1 MHDLVIRGGT
11 LIDGTGTPGAI
22 GDLAI
27 DDGRISAVGGDVGP
41 GRREIDATGLLVTPG
56 FVDVHTHYDGQV
68 SWDALME
75 PSIYHGVTTVVMGNC
90 GVGFAPARP
99 DRHEWLIG
107 LMEGVE
113 DIPGTAL
120 AEGLTWDWESFPE
133 YLDAIE
139 KRPHTLDFAAQVPH
153 GALRGYVMGDRGADH
168 NERPTPDEIR
178 EMARLTKE
186 AIQAGAVG
194 FTTSRTVNHKT
205 VDGEHTPSYTA
216 TADELWGI
224 AEGLKEAGAGVFEI
238 VGDFPDLEPEFAMV
252 RQMAERSGRPMS
264 VSVAQINER
273 PEDWR
278 RMLQLISE
286 AQAEGVELHA
296 QVAPRPVGV
305 IMSLEATFN
314 PFIKNPVFQ
323 AAAALPV
330 AERAAFLAAPE
341 RRDAFVEGGMIMDP
355 RRLFRLGDPPNYE
368 PGPDESIAA
377 LAEAAGQ
384 APEAYA
390 LEVLL
395 EDGGTGQIFMPALNY
410 FYGNSDHCL
419 EMLQHP
425 YTVPGLGD
433 GGAHVSFISDASF
446 STYLLTHWGR
456 DRPEKKPGTEPIPVE
471 TLVKR
476 QAADTARLV
485 GFLDRGVLAP
495 GMKADVNVI
504 DFDALALEAPEMRY
518 DLPAGGKRLVQKARG
533 YRYTIVSGEVV
544 LADGEPTG
552 ATPGRLVR
560 GAQPAPASA

>member
-11 LIDGTGTPGAI
+11 LIDGTGAAPRP

-27 DDGRISAVGGDVGP
+27 DDGRITAVGTGIGP
-41 GRREIDATGLLVTPG
+41 GEREIDATGLLVTPG

-133 YLDAIE
+133 YLDSIE
-139 KRPHTLDFAAQVPH
+139 KKPHALDFAAQMPH

-168 NERPTPDEIR
+168 NERPTPDEIA
-178 EMARLTKE
+178 EMARLTRE
-186 AIQAGAVG
+186 AIEAGAVG

-205 VDGEHTPSYTA
+205 VEGEHTPSYTA
-216 TADELWGI
+216 TSDELWGI
-224 AEGLKEAGAGVFEI
+224 AEGLKQAGAGVFEI

-264 VSVAQINER
+264 VSVAQLNDR

-278 RMLQLISE
+278 RMLELISE
-286 AQAEGVELHA
+286 AQADGVALHA
-296 QVAPRPVGV
+296 QVAPRAVGV
-305 IMSLEATFN
+305 IMSLEASIQ
-314 PFIKNPVFQ
+314 PFMNNPVFQ
-323 AAAALPV
+323 ELAALSPE
-330 AERAAFLAAPE
+330 ARAARLREPTERARFL
-341 RRDAFVEGGMIMDP
+341 DGGMVMNP
-355 RRLFRLGDPPNYE
+355 RNLFALGDPPNYE
-368 PGPDESIAA
+368 PTPEAS
-377 LAEAAGQ
+377 LAERAAAAGVEP
-384 APEAYA
+384 AEIA
-390 LEVLL
+390 LDILL
-395 EDGGTGQIFMPALNY
+395 EENGKGQIFMPALNY
-410 FYGNSDHCL
+410 VYGNADHCG

-425 YTVPGLGD
+425 HTVPGLGD

-456 DRPEKKPGTEPIPVE
+456 DRADRGETLPVE
-471 TLVKR
+471 YLIKR
-476 QAADTARLV
+476 QCADTARLV
-485 GFLDRGVLAP
+485 GFDDRGVLAP

-504 DFDALALEAPEMRY
+504 DFEALALEKPEMRY

-533 YRYTIVSGEVV
+533 YRYTIVAGETVQQ
-544 LADGEPTG
+544 DGVPTG
-552 ATPGRLVR
+552 ATPGKLVR
-560 GAQPAPASA
+560 GAQPAPD

>member
-11 LIDGTGTPGAI
+11 LVDGTGGPRRQ
-22 GDLAI
+22 GDIAA
-27 DDGRISAVGGDVGP
+27 DQGRIVSVGGVAAA
-41 GRREIDATGLLVTPG
+41 GRREIDARGLLVTPG

-68 SWDALME
+68 SWDSLME

-139 KRPHTLDFAAQVPH
+139 KRPHALDFAAQVPH

-168 NERPTPDEIR
+168 NARPSAEEIA

-186 AIQAGAVG
+186 AILAGAVG
-194 FTTSRTVNHKT
+194 FTTSRTVNHTT

-224 AEGLKEAGAGVFEI
+224 AEGLKQAGAGVFEI

-252 RQMAERSGRPMS
+252 RQMAERSGRPLS
-264 VSVAQINER
+264 VSVAQLNER

-278 RMLQLISE
+278 RMLELISE
-286 AQAEGVELHA
+286 AQAEGVDLRA

-314 PFIKNPVFQ
+314 PFVQNPVYQ
-323 AAAALPV
+323 ELASLPV
-330 AERAAFLAAPE
+330 AERVAKL
-341 RRDAFVEGGMIMDP
+341 RDPGLRARFVEGGMIMDP
-355 RRLFRLGDPPNYE
+355 QKLFRLGDPPDYE
-368 PGPDESIAA
+368 PGPEASIAA
-377 LAEAAGQ
+377 LAEAAGTD
-384 APEAYA
+384 PVDFA
-390 LEVLL
+390 LEVVL
-395 EDGGTGQIFMPALNY
+395 ENDGRGQLFMPALNY
-410 FYGNSDHCL
+410 VYGNSDHCL
-419 EMLQHP
+419 EMLRHP

-446 STYLLTHWGR
+446 STYLLTHWAR
-456 DRPEKKPGTEPIPVE
+456 DRGARPGGGETLPVE
-471 TLVKR
+471 YIVKR
-476 QAADTARLV
+476 QCADTARLV

-495 GMKADVNVI
+495 GMKADLNVI
-504 DFDALALEAPEMRY
+504 DFDALALAPPEMRY
-518 DLPAGGKRLVQKARG
+518 DLPAGGKRLVQKAAG

-544 LADGEPTG
+544 LEDGEPTG
-552 ATPGRLVR
+552 ATPGKLVR
-560 GAQPAPASA
+560 GAQPAPA

>member
-11 LIDGTGTPGAI
+11 LIDGTGSPGQR

-27 DDGRISAVGGDVGP
+27 DDGRITAVGVEIGP
-41 GRREIDATGLLVTPG
+41 GEREIDATGLLVTPG

-68 SWDALME
+68 SWDHLME
-75 PSIYHGVTTVVMGNC
+75 PSLYHGVTTVVMGNC

-99 DRHEWLIG
+99 DRHDWLIG

-153 GALRGYVMGDRGADH
+153 GALRGFVMGDRGADH
-168 NERPTPDEIR
+168 NERPTPDEIQ

-186 AIQAGAVG
+186 AILAGAVG

-205 VDGEHTPSYTA
+205 VEGEHTPSYTA
-216 TADELWGI
+216 TSDELWGI
-224 AEGLKEAGAGVFEI
+224 AEGLKEAGAGVVEI

-264 VSVAQINER
+264 VSVAQLNER

-278 RMLQLISE
+278 RMLDLISE

-314 PFIKNPVFQ
+314 PFIKNPVFLE
-323 AAAALPV
+323 AAKLPV
-330 AERAAFLAAPE
+330 AERAAVLA
-341 RRDAFVEGGMIMDP
+341 DADNRAAFIEGGMIMDP
-355 RRLFRLGDPPNYE
+355 RRLFRLGNPPNYE
-368 PGPDESIAA
+368 PDPEESIAA
-377 LAEAAGQ
+377 LSDAAGQ
-384 APEAYA
+384 RPEEYA

-395 EDGGTGQIFMPALNY
+395 ENEGTGQIFMPALNY

-425 YTVPGLGD
+425 HTVPGLGD

-446 STYLLTHWGR
+446 STYLLTHWAR
-456 DRPEKKPGTEPIPVE
+456 DRATRKPGTEPLPVE
-471 TLVKR
+471 YIVKR

-504 DFDALALEAPEMRY
+504 DFEALSLEAPEMRY
-518 DLPAGGKRLVQKARG
+518 DLPAGGKRLVQKATG

-544 LADGEPTG
+544 VADGEPTG
-552 ATPGRLVR
+552 ATPGKLVR

>member
-11 LIDGTGTPGAI
+11 LVDGTGGPTRE
-22 GDLAI
+22 GDVAI
-27 DDGRISAVGGDVGP
+27 DDGRITQVGGEIGA
-41 GRREIDATGLLVTPG
+41 GAKEIDATGLLVTPG

-68 SWDALME
+68 SWDHLLE

-133 YLDAIE
+133 YLDSIE
-139 KRPHTLDFAAQVPH
+139 KSPHTLDFAAQVPH

-168 NERPTPDEIR
+168 NERPTPDEIA

-205 VDGEHTPSYTA
+205 VDGINTPSYTA
-216 TADELWGI
+216 TSDELWGI
-224 AEGLKEAGAGVFEI
+224 VEGMKEADAGVIEI

-264 VSVAQINER
+264 ISVAQINER

-278 RMLQLISE
+278 RMLDLISE
-286 AQAEGVELHA
+286 AQAEGVALHA

-314 PFIKNPVFQ
+314 PFFKNPVFIEL
-323 AAAALPV
+323 ASLPV
-330 AERAAFLAAPE
+330 AERVAALEDPETRERFL
-341 RRDAFVEGGMIMDP
+341 EGGMLLDP
-355 RRLFRLGDPPNYE
+355 RKLFPLAEPPNYE
-368 PGPDESIAA
+368 PQPEESIAA
-377 LAEAAGQ
+377 RAEAAGIDI
-384 APEAYA
+384 AEYTLDLMLA
-390 LEVLL
+390 
-395 EDGGTGQIFMPALNY
+395 EDGTGQIFMPALNY

-419 EMLQHP
+419 EMLEHP
-425 YTVPGLGD
+425 HTVPGLGD

-446 STYLLTHWGR
+446 STYLLTHWAR
-456 DRPEKKPGTEPIPVE
+456 DRERGHTLPVE
-471 TLVKR
+471 YIVKR
-476 QAADTARLV
+476 QAADTAKLV

-495 GMKADVNVI
+495 GMKADLNII
-504 DFDALALEAPEMRY
+504 DFDALALTKPEMRY
-518 DLPAGGKRLVQKARG
+518 DLPAGGKRLVQKASG
-533 YRYTIVSGEVV
+533 YRATIVSGEVV
-544 LADGEPTG
+544 IEDGVPTG
-552 ATPGRLVR
+552 ATPGQLVR
-560 GAQPAPASA
+560 GAQPAPA